1 MTETEEVLH
10 HLDRIATALEH
21 HNRWTANIQIELSH
35 LNRKVLVIGKIL
47 NTMKDSYLEE
57 LGCEVEPQLELNIP
71 SADSEDKDNGAS

>member
-10 HLDRIATALEH
+10 HLDRIASALEH

-47 NTMKDSYLEE
+47 NTIKDSYLED
-57 LGCEVEPQLELNIP
+57 LGYEVESQLNLNLSP
-71 SADSEDKDNGAS
+71 AENDNGAS